1 MNCQECQNF
10 VDEYFHHELS
20 FKIKQQVRGHLKG
33 CSVCQT
39 EYLQYEK
46 MLQEISSLEIQPCP
60 DEVTERVFQ
69 ILNLADEKK
78 IHFSFIENIINFL
91 SRYRWKVVLTGATAV
106 IVFFLILF
114 YPKIN
119 RQTDIKQQ
127 YSEAEIRQATDQVK
141 LALAYFSEITNRT
154 QKIIEEQVLPHQVIE
169 PMKSSIKTAIKPLL
183 NGGES

>member
-1 MNCQECQNF
+1 MNCQECQNLI
-10 VDEYFHHELS
+10 DEYFHHELS

-33 CSVCQT
+33 CSACQA

-46 MLQEISSLEIQPCP
+46 MLQEIGSLGIQPCP

-69 ILNLADEKK
+69 ILNLANEKK
-78 IHFSFIENIINFL
+78 IHFSFIEKIITFL
-91 SRYRWKVVLTGATAV
+91 NRYRWKVALAGVTVV
-106 IVFFLILF
+106 IVFFMILI

-119 RQTDIKQQ
+119 RQTYIKQE
-127 YSEAEIRQATDQVK
+127 YTKADIEQATGQVK
-141 LALAYFSEITNRT
+141 LALAYFNEITNRT